1 MKQPPLPVAEIFS
14 PLVRDALVRA
24 ASTRIVS
31 PTDRIRAIEKATKYA
46 QQQHP
51 HLFKRN

>member
-1 MKQPPLPVAEIFS
+1 MTKPPLPVAEIFS
-14 PLVRDALVRA
+14 QLVRDALVRA
-24 ASTRIVS
+24 AQTRVVG

-51 HLFKRN
+51 HLFRKD